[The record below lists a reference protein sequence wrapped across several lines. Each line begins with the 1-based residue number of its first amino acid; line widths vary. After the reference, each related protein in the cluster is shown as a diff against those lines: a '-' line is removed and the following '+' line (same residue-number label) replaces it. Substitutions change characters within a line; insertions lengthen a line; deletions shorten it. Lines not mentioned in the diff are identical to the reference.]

1 MRRLTVGLAFMLAC
15 GTLSAAEHWFAL
27 NGNTLQHGKQQI
39 RLLGIEAPQLS
50 ETCLDAAGT
59 RWRCGRDARDHVRRL
74 IATGDVSCTI
84 EGKDRYGRDLSV
96 CFVGGIDLGRDLVQH
111 GLAVVYR
118 AAPRYLEE
126 EREARIAK
134 RGMWARQNAGPDD

>member
-1 MRRLTVGLAFMLAC
+1 MLAC

-39 RLLGIEAPQLS
+39 RLLGVDAPQLS
-50 ETCLDAAGT
+50 ETCLDATGK
-59 RWRCGRDARDHVRRL
+59 RWRCGRDARDHLRRL

-111 GLAVVYR
+111 GLAVVYK
-118 AAPRYLEE
+118 AAPRYLKE
-126 EREARIAK
+126 ERAARFAR
-134 RGMWARQNAGPDD
+134 RGMWARENSGPDD